1 MLFSLDFAGNT
12 ILTCLF
18 FCFLFADLCLLIP
31 AVIAQFV
38 KLIAKLAMTT
48 GIPIKEAKEEMDSH
62 QVTVETK
69 LKMCSV

>member
-12 ILTCLF
+12 ILTCF
-18 FCFLFADLCLLIP
+18 SCCFLSADLYLLIP

-38 KLIAKLAMTT
+38 NLIAKLAMPI

-69 LKMCSV
+69 LKKISV